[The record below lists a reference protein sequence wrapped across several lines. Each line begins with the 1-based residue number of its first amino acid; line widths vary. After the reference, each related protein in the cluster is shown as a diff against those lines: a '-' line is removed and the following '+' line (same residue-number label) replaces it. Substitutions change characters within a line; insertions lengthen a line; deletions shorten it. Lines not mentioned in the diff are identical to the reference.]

1 MKTDIQIAQEAQMMP
16 IREVTAGF
24 GITEDDME
32 LYGKYKAKLSDE
44 LWNRIK
50 DRPDGKLVLVTA
62 INPTPAGEGKTTI
75 SIGLSFRGKSKQELC
90 AWTFGGKHNWRW
102 YCFACFQGFSADP
115 AF

>member
-62 INPTPAGEGKTTI
+62 FKSAAVTGSPSILYATI
-75 SIGLSFRGKSKQELC
+75 IFPSLSF
-90 AWTFGGKHNWRW
+90 
-102 YCFACFQGFSADP
+102 
-115 AF
+115 

>member
-62 INPTPAGEGKTTI
+62 INQLRQERERQ
-75 SIGLSFRGKSKQELC
+75 LSALDLHR
-90 AWTFGGKHNWRW
+90 R
-102 YCFACFQGFSADP
+102 
-115 AF
+115 